1 MFDEVQTTWA
11 MSGKTMEKQRL
22 SRIKM
27 FKHYTANVQLLN
39 EKHSYMN
46 KKNLTFDLRKEN
58 Q

>member
-1 MFDEVQTTWA
+1 